1 MLFTVVIIVIVIII
15 RWSLRN
21 GHHVFVQLKCYSEKT
36 MPVYAASSSP
46 PLYSDDLFVLCLVD
60 HVSEGVQGY
69 AQLIQKVKLI
79 SELQS
84 CQYRPK
90 EIAVPTVMHLKGH
103 YQSLVNR
110 NTVLFTSHIVKSSV
124 NQILLNW
131 QEDDLL

>member
-1 MLFTVVIIVIVIII
+1 MFITVVLIMILVII
-15 RWSLRN
+15 WWPLLS
-21 GHHVFVQLKCYSEKT
+21 GHHIFWQVKWHTEKT
-36 MPVYAASSSP
+36 MPFNAASSSP

-84 CQYRPK
+84 CQYCSK
-90 EIAVPTVMHLKGH
+90 EITVPAVMHLKGH

-110 NTVLFTSHIVKSSV
+110 DALIFMSHIVSSI
-124 NQILLNW
+124 NQILLSW
-131 QEDDLL
+131 QEGDLL